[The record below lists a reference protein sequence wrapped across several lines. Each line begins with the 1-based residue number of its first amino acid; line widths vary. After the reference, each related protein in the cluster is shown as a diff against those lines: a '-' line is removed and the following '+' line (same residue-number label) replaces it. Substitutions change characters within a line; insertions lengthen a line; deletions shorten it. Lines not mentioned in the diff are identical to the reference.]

1 MDPLPHNGSSRAKR
15 EEKKR
20 KQRESLRLAFADPLE
35 SFLLSPEPALPSL
48 SQELAD
54 KGEHLKQRIRNIS
67 AASDEIIQKFDPKH
81 AERYVAEREPHAED
95 VASHIKTCRNKVR
108 ELQAKK
114 LVDRSTAKRLL
125 SGMEEFDAALLKE
138 RAALARNRMKL
149 EFGIL
154 SHPTHARIGEAYLA
168 AIVESLPEPAG
179 ARLKKQESRDKYDLD
194 QFKALV
200 RQAYTPTKGTP
211 AYDAP
216 CSDPPMLWCPIT
228 RAWHD
233 TLSMTTAHIVPYG
246 IGEITAAYI
255 FGLPIDEG
263 WTAIWSYK
271 NGLLLHSRVEQ
282 AMDAAQLLIVPDVDS
297 GEGLKVVILDDSI
310 LEKSPFV
317 GGPKYR
323 ELNNTKLI
331 FKTEARPLKRYLY
344 FLCIISLFRRHRF
357 YVEGSE
363 RDQAKLKMGEIWGS
377 PGKWMRCSIIRALAL
392 ELGDILRAEELL
404 EGDLDT
410 ERCFDELSPKSER
423 QMAIKVRQ
431 AIEGV
436 NEDQD
441 EDENHDDWD

>member
-1 MDPLPHNGSSRAKR
+1 MDPSPYNGGSSAGR
-15 EEKKR
+15 EEKRR
-20 KQRESLRLAFADPLE
+20 KQRDSLRLAFADPLE
-35 SFLLSPEPALPSL
+35 CFSISPEPALRSV

-54 KGEHLKQRIRNIS
+54 KGERLKERVRNIS
-67 AASDEIIQKFDPKH
+67 ASSDEIIRKFDPKH
-81 AERYVAEREPHAED
+81 AQKYVAEREPLAEE

-108 ELQAKK
+108 EAQEKK
-114 LVDRSTAKRLL
+114 LVDRNTAKRLL

-179 ARLKKQESRDKYDLD
+179 ARLKKQGSRDKYDQD

-200 RQAYTPTKGTP
+200 RQAYTPTKETP

-233 TLSMTTAHIVPYG
+233 TLSMITAHIVPYG
-246 IGEITAAYI
+246 IGEINVAYI
-255 FGLPIDEG
+255 FGLPTEEG
-263 WTAIWSYK
+263 WTAIWSYE
-271 NGLLLHSRVEQ
+271 NGLLFHSRVEQ
-282 AMDAAQLLIVPDVDS
+282 AMDAAQLVIVPDVDS
-297 GEGLKVVILDDSI
+297 GEGLKVVILDESI
-310 LEKSPFV
+310 LDKSPFV

-323 ELNNTKLI
+323 DLNNTKLV

-344 FLCIISLFRRHRF
+344 FLCLISLFRRHRF

-363 RDQAKLKMGEIWGS
+363 RDQAKLQMGEIWGS

-392 ELGDILRAEELL
+392 ELGDILRAEELV

-410 ERCFDELSPKSER
+410 ETFFDELSPNSER
-423 QMAIKVRQ
+423 QMAIEIRQ
-431 AIEGV
+431 AIEEV
-436 NEDQD
+436 KDDQD
-441 EDENHDDWD
+441 EGENHDDSD

>member
-1 MDPLPHNGSSRAKR
+1 M
-15 EEKKR
+15 
-20 KQRESLRLAFADPLE
+20 
-35 SFLLSPEPALPSL
+35 

-54 KGEHLKQRIRNIS
+54 KGERLKERVRTIFAS
-67 AASDEIIQKFDPKH
+67 SDEIIRKFDPKH
-81 AERYVAEREPHAED
+81 AQKYVAEREPLAEE
-95 VASHIKTCRNKVR
+95 VASHIKTCRNKIR
-108 ELQAKK
+108 EAQEKK

-149 EFGIL
+149 EFEIL

-168 AIVESLPEPAG
+168 AIDESLPEPAG
-179 ARLKKQESRDKYDLD
+179 ARLKKQGSRDKYDQD
-194 QFKALV
+194 EFKALV
-200 RQAYTPTKGTP
+200 RQANTPTKGTP

-246 IGEITAAYI
+246 IGEINAAYI
-255 FGLPIDEG
+255 FGLPTDEG
-263 WTAIWSYK
+263 CTAIWSYK

-282 AMDAAQLLIVPDVDS
+282 AMDAAQLTIVPDVDS
-297 GEGLKVVILDDSI
+297 GEVLKVVILDDSI

-323 ELNNTKLI
+323 DLNNTKLV
-331 FKTEARPLKRYLY
+331 FKTEARLLKRYLY
-344 FLCIISLFRRHRF
+344 FLCLISLFRRHRF
-357 YVEGSE
+357 HVEGPE

-392 ELGDILRAEELL
+392 E
-404 EGDLDT
+404 
-410 ERCFDELSPKSER
+410 
-423 QMAIKVRQ
+423 
-431 AIEGV
+431 
-436 NEDQD
+436 
-441 EDENHDDWD
+441 